1 VEIETECKPHR
12 DSLVQEERRAVVLAA
27 VLAISMV
34 VVPGCRRK
42 ERALSNMVNMSD
54 PTTAT
59 QLVSGFHA
67 VESGAWRWTM
77 KRFSLILKP
86 PPGSEQNGATLRLKM
101 FLSDEQIKNLG
112 PITVSAEVNGVPLQP
127 QTFSKSGE
135 TVYSRPVPPE
145 ALRAPSV
152 KASFTL
158 DKAREPDTVDGRQL
172 GVVAEVIGLSPR

>member
-1 VEIETECKPHR
+1 MARCSIAAWSRRRGCNRPKLRSCISLRSDTYRGSRKVEIETECKPHR
-12 DSLVQEERRAVVLAA
+12 DSLVQEERRAVVVAA

-77 KRFSLILKP
+77 KRFSLI
-86 PPGSEQNGATLRLKM
+86 
-101 FLSDEQIKNLG
+101 
-112 PITVSAEVNGVPLQP
+112 
-127 QTFSKSGE
+127 
-135 TVYSRPVPPE
+135 
-145 ALRAPSV
+145 
-152 KASFTL
+152 
-158 DKAREPDTVDGRQL
+158 
-172 GVVAEVIGLSPR
+172 